1 MQYEEK
7 VVSFSSGAAVCA
19 VVCACGSSGKSSG
32 SISVEQTEPLESL
45 EEDSEEET
53 AQTVEEEKSSLDY
66 DVEEQVLLDSDG
78 IKITAEG
85 LSINEFHGYLE
96 LNLNVENKTDTDITI
111 GTCSAQIDISTGIGS
126 YAYLNGYQVD
136 TGILIDVPARSTVDD
151 TGTFYWDGLKE
162 AGIEEIGEIELAFDI
177 YDPDYNEILTGDQAK
192 CTIKTTLKGEP
203 DTELSDDM
211 PLLLDAGGWQIYGK
225 YVPAAE
231 DMPEDKGHILAVCR
245 NTSGSSAQIHFSEIA
260 VDGTVLTYEASIGG
274 TLNIGDRY
282 YENPGRA
289 VICTESF
296 SMADN
301 VPEISDASVITAVL
315 EAYGSETGDYSNG
328 QTLGTVTFPIA
339 R

>member
-7 VVSFSSGAAVCA
+7 VVSFSSWGC
-19 VVCACGSSGKSSG
+19 CMCSC
-32 SISVEQTEPLESL
+32 LCL
-45 EEDSEEET
+45 WF
-53 AQTVEEEKSSLDY
+53 
-66 DVEEQVLLDSDG
+66 
-78 IKITAEG
+78 
-85 LSINEFHGYLE
+85 N
-96 LNLNVENKTDTDITI
+96 TDITI

-151 TGTFYWDGLKE
+151 TCTFYWDGLKE

-177 YDPDYNEILTGDQAK
+177 YDPDYNEILTGEQAK

-315 EAYGSETGDYSNG
+315 EAYGSETGDYSNV
-328 QTLGTVTFPIA
+328 QPLGTVTFPIA